1 MKTSLKLIM
10 LASAPFMMAAASTTT
25 YAPPKSPVYVVQS
38 IECVQ
43 PTSGSD
49 SDSIYISQR
58 PDGARFPNRNFSMSA
73 GDKNKVGYYF
83 FPSTP
88 GELVLFE
95 DDTITDDDE
104 IGRFK
109 YHLGETS
116 GTYTV
121 TMKGDGGEYIVTIE
135 VRR

>member
-1 MKTSLKLIM
+1 MKTSLKLII

-25 YAPPKSPVYVVQS
+25 YAPPNSPVYVVES
-38 IECVQ
+38 IVCVQ

-49 SDSIYISQR
+49 SDSIYIAR
-58 PDGARFPNRNFSMSA
+58 NPDGVRFPNRSYSMSA
-73 GDKNKVGYYF
+73 GDKTNVGYYF

-104 IGRFK
+104 IGHFK
-109 YHLGETS
+109 YHLGEKS